1 MPYKTGSHKEVY
13 KRLKSM
19 NTAADVEE
27 FIQTEDLN
35 WKPLDGNDANVGIV
49 RSGSNPA
56 QALAE
61 RLTNGVDAIIERAV
75 VQQEVDPE
83 PDSPRDAVINCF
95 GGSKLGFNDQEKSWV
110 RELAENNLNV
120 RMREGRDKNHP
131 VIEVEDEGVGQPP
144 SKFPETFLSLNENS
158 KITKPYLIGKYGQ
171 GGSNTFDFCEYAIII
186 SRHMDGGDIGWSI
199 VRFNN
204 RLDEEETYSDGV
216 FEYCTLPDGSIPT
229 IDEEHTGDWTGSH
242 IRLIEY
248 DASNFNNS
256 LTPSRGSLYTVS
268 HEAMFGSIFPF
279 FLEDHRTERFSSYS
293 DSGRSRTIVGSRYRL
308 NQSKYVFEAR
318 EFKRIELEDLGTLRL
333 KYWVLENTDN
343 VSEFVDKTKPIVFT
357 LHGQKHHS
365 EPKRIFKRRTNHTF
379 LKDRIII
386 EIDCEKLSQKG
397 KRIFS
402 STRDRASEGIAYREI
417 KEQVLQSL
425 KDDEKLEK
433 LDEKFKQDA
442 LSESSSEQEERA
454 KDLLAELLQQPDPSN
469 ANDDNDA
476 VADGGDDSDGG
487 GGGPGGGG
495 PGGRNSRDPIT
506 PLHDEPTFIEIDNAL
521 DPIEAKR
528 GQTLR
533 IRVKLDAVQEF
544 DSLDEGEIRIEINN
558 LDQPIEFRNETTLE
572 DGWKIFQFEVGE
584 DSDVGKNGQIKA
596 VVEWEEGY
604 LDDTRDVII
613 VEPSKT
619 DTSGQPSELDAP
631 EIIQVNEGDEE
642 KRSALGWEDR
652 DDAVVDYHPG
662 SEDAGE
668 MYVAMF
674 NEGIQPIRE
683 TNNTEGT
690 VEQYDQQYAAYI
702 SYFEMMRHQDMEE
715 QDTDPPEEYINSE
728 KNRVAKMLIRSI
740 SEGMN
745 PEELGII

>member
-1 MPYKTGSHKEVY
+1 MPYNSGSDKEVHN
-13 KRLKSM
+13 RLKSM

-27 FIQTEDLN
+27 FIENEDLS
-35 WKPLDGNDANVGIV
+35 WEPLDGNDANVGVV

-61 RLTNGVDAIIERAV
+61 RLTNGIDAVIERAV
-75 VQQEVDPE
+75 VQQGVDPV
-83 PDSPRDAVINCF
+83 PPTPRDAVIECF
-95 GGSKLGFNDQEKSWV
+95 GGSEIGFNHQDQSWV
-110 RELAENNLNV
+110 RELAQNNLSV
-120 RMREGRDKNHP
+120 RIREGLDKNHP

-144 SKFPETFLSLNENS
+144 SEFPETFLSLNENS

-229 IDEEHTGDWTGSH
+229 IDEEHADDWTGSH

-248 DASNFNNS
+248 DASSFNNS

-268 HEAMFGSIFPF
+268 NEAMFGSIFPF
-279 FLEDHRTERFSSYS
+279 YLQDHRTERFSSYP

-308 NQSKYVFEAR
+308 NKPADDVFEAR
-318 EFKRIELEDLGTLRL
+318 EFKRIEIEDLGTLRL
-333 KYWVLENTDN
+333 KYWVLEDTDA
-343 VSEFVDKTKPIVFT
+343 VSQFVDKTEPIVFT

-365 EPKRIFKRRTNHTF
+365 EPKRIFKRTNHTF

-402 STRDRASEGIAYREI
+402 STRDRASEGIEYRKI
-417 KEQVLQSL
+417 KERVIQSL
-425 KDDEKLEK
+425 KDDEKLEE

-454 KDLLAELLQQPDPSN
+454 KDLLADLLQQPDPSEVG
-469 ANDDNDA
+469 DA
-476 VADGGDDSDGG
+476 VADGSGDGG
-487 GGGPGGGG
+487 GGGGGS
-495 PGGRNSRDPIT
+495 GGRSSRDPVS
-506 PLHDEPTFIEIDNAL
+506 PLHDEPTFIEIDNAS

-528 GQTLR
+528 GRTLR
-533 IRVKLDAVQEF
+533 IRVKVDAVQEF
-544 DSLDEGEIRIEINN
+544 DVLDEGEIRIEIND
-558 LDQPIEFRNETTLE
+558 LDQPVEYRNETTLE
-572 DGWKIFQFEVGE
+572 DGWKTFQFEVGE
-584 DSDVGKNGQIKA
+584 DSDVGENGQIKA

-613 VEPSKT
+613 IEPSKT
-619 DTSGQPSELDAP
+619 NTGGQASELDAP
-631 EIIQVNEGDEE
+631 DIIQVNEDDEV
-642 KRSALGWEDR
+642 KRSSLGWGDR

-662 SEDAGE
+662 DEDAGE
-668 MYVAMF
+668 MFVAMF

-683 TNNTEGT
+683 TNDTEGT

-702 SYFEMMRHQDMEE
+702 SYFEMMRHQEMEE
-715 QDTDPPEEYINSE
+715 QDSDPPEEYVNNE
-728 KNRVAKMLIRSI
+728 KNRAAKMLIRSI
-740 SEGMN
+740 SEGMS
-745 PEELGII
+745 PEELGIV